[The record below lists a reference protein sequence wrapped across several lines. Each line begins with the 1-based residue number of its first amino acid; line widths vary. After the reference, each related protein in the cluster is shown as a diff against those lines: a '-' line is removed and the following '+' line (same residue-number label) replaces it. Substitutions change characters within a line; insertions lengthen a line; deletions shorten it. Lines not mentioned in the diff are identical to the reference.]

1 MDWRVKAITQNVFSY
16 LPKGQHF
23 NYMFQE
29 HVTRSNHLDEARFL
43 DILNWGTSHLEA
55 IRRHESRPLQQLTF
69 YEFGAGYHLVGP
81 LTFFSYGVSRQLL
94 VDLEPL
100 LRTHLINKSVASF
113 QQFGAK
119 LGLPRLPGS
128 TIDSEDLVTSLRKLY
143 GIEYRAP
150 GDARATGLPP
160 DSVDCITSTSTLEHI
175 DPGDIGTILRE
186 CDRILRADGIMS
198 MSVDYADHYAFFD
211 NSISEYNFLRY
222 SDWAWKMFNPRLHFQ
237 NRLRHADYV
246 RLFEASGFEIV
257 EERRRE
263 GSPQDVEGLRRMS
276 VAKRFAKYSLVD
288 LAIRGAYFVLR
299 KAQPTNRS

>member
-1 MDWRVKAITQNVFSY
+1 MDWRVKAIAQNVLSY

-43 DILNWGTSHLEA
+43 DILGWGTSHLEA
-55 IRRHESRPLQQLTF
+55 IRRHETRPLQQLTF

-81 LTFFSYGVSRQLL
+81 LTFFSYGVSRQVL

-100 LRTHLINKSVASF
+100 LRSHLINEIVAHF
-113 QQFGAK
+113 QKFGAK
-119 LGLPRLPGS
+119 LGLPRIPGS
-128 TIDSEDLVTSLRKLY
+128 TIDTEDLVTSLRKLY

-175 DPGDIGTILRE
+175 DPSDIGAILRE
-186 CDRILRADGIMS
+186 CHRILREDGIMS

-211 NSISEYNFLRY
+211 NSISQYNFLRY
-222 SDWAWKMFNPRLHFQ
+222 SDCFWMMFNPRLPFPT
-237 NRLRHADYV
+237 RLSPA
-246 RLFEASGFEIV
+246 ASLQSFV
-257 EERRRE
+257 A
-263 GSPQDVEGLRRMS
+263 S
-276 VAKRFAKYSLVD
+276 VFSLIA
-288 LAIRGAYFVLR
+288 L
-299 KAQPTNRS
+299 TNH